1 MITNNCAVFVG
12 VNKMHNIKAH
22 FVVGVHSNDNT
33 SSYCITVWNIKLMI
47 YTVLPYKIGMYMDV
61 F

>member
-1 MITNNCAVFVG
+1 MITNNCAVFVV

-33 SSYCITVWNIKLMI
+33 SSYCIKV
-47 YTVLPYKIGMYMDV
+47 
-61 F
+61 